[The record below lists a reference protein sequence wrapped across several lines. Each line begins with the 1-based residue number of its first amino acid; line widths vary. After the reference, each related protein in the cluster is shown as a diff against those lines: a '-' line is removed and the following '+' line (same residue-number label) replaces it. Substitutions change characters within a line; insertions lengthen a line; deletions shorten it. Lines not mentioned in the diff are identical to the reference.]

1 MKETKYDSKKWKEIP
16 CSWMEELML
25 PKFPYY
31 PKQSKDLMQPLSKYP
46 CVFTEVE

>member
-1 MKETKYDSKKWKEIP
+1 MILTNGKK
-16 CSWMEELML
+16 SHALGLEELIL

-46 CVFTEVE
+46 WVFTELE